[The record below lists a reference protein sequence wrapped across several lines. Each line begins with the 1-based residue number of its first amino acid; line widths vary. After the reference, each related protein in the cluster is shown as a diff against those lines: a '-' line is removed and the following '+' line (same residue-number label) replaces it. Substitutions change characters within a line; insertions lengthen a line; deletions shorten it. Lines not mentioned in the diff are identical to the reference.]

1 MALKDIPNEVSI
13 VMDRGDTGFT
23 VKFVGSPKDILFL
36 WSILTREVAKKL
48 GAPLSVMAH
57 MVMVT
62 RNFDKFL
69 DESKDFRID
78 MTIPREGG

>member
-1 MALKDIPNEVSI
+1 MALKDIPNEVSV
-13 VMDRGDTGFT
+13 VMDESDKGLT
-23 VKFVGSPKDILFL
+23 VKFVGTQKDLLVL
-36 WSILTREVAKKL
+36 WAILTREVSKKL

-69 DESKDFRID
+69 DNSKDFRID
-78 MTIPREGG
+78 MKIPKEGG

>member
-1 MALKDIPNEVSI
+1 MALKDIPNEVSV
-13 VMDRGDTGFT
+13 VMDEGDKGFI
-23 VKFVGSPKDILFL
+23 VKFVGTQKDILFL
-36 WSILTREVAKKL
+36 WALLTREVSKKL

-62 RNFDKFL
+62 KNFDKVL

-78 MTIPREGG
+78 IKIPKD

>member
-1 MALKDIPNEVSI
+1 MALKDIPNEVSV

-36 WSILTREVAKKL
+36 WAILTREVSKKL
-48 GAPLSVMAH
+48 EAPLSVMAH

-69 DESKDFRID
+69 DNSKDIRID
-78 MTIPREGG
+78 MKIPKEGG

>member
-1 MALKDIPNEVSI
+1 MALKDIPNEVSV
-13 VMDRGDTGFT
+13 VMDEGDKGFT

-36 WSILTREVAKKL
+36 WAILTREVSKKL

-62 RNFDKFL
+62 RNFDKLL
-69 DESKDFRID
+69 DNSKDFRID
-78 MTIPREGG
+78 MKIPKEGG

>member
-1 MALKDIPNEVSI
+1 MALKDIPNEVSV
-13 VMDRGDTGFT
+13 VMDEGDKGFT
-23 VKFVGSPKDILFL
+23 VKFVGTQKDILFL
-36 WSILTREVAKKL
+36 WALLTREVSKKL

-62 RNFDKFL
+62 KNFDKVL

-78 MTIPREGG
+78 MKIPKD

>member
-1 MALKDIPNEVSI
+1 MALKDIPNEVSV
-13 VMDRGDTGFT
+13 VMDEGDKGFI
-23 VKFVGSPKDILFL
+23 VKFVGTQKDILFL
-36 WSILTREVAKKL
+36 WALLTREVSKKL

-62 RNFDKFL
+62 KNFDKVL

-78 MTIPREGG
+78 MKIPKD

>member
-1 MALKDIPNEVSI
+1 MALKDIPNEVSV
-13 VMDRGDTGFT
+13 VMDEGSKGFT
-23 VKFVGSPKDILFL
+23 VKFVGSQKDILFL
-36 WSILTREVAKKL
+36 WALLTREVSKKL

-69 DESKDFRID
+69 DNSKDFRID
-78 MTIPREGG
+78 MKIPKD